1 MNIKRVVRL
10 FLTKEEKNRKFGELT
25 CKYLEKAFEGMLDNT
40 EAIDEVFLTVEE
52 LGRILTPRRIELL
65 QKIRELKPS
74 SIKELA
80 ENIGRDFK
88 NVYNDLKVLHGAGF
102 VEFEEDGKNRR
113 PYLPYDELD
122 FKLDEGTLNI
132 LEKKTT

>member
-1 MNIKRVVRL
+1 MKRVVKL

-25 CKYLEKAFEGMLDNT
+25 RKYLEKAFEGMLDNT

-80 ENIGRDFK
+80 EKIGRDFK
-88 NVYNDLKVLHGAGF
+88 NVYNDLKALHGAGF
-102 VEFEEDGKNRR
+102 VEFEEDGKSRR
-113 PYLPYDELD
+113 PYLPYDELE
-122 FKLDEGTLNI
+122 FKLDEGTVNI
-132 LEKKTT
+132 LEKKTA

>member
-1 MNIKRVVRL
+1 MKRLVRL

-25 CKYLEKAFEGMLDNT
+25 RKYLEKAFEGKLDDT
-40 EAIDEVFLTVEE
+40 ETIDEVFLTVEE
-52 LGRILTPRRIELL
+52 LGRIMTPRRIELL

-80 ENIGRDFK
+80 EKVGRDFK

-102 VEFEEDGKNRR
+102 VDFEEDGKSRK
-113 PYLPYDELD
+113 PYLPYDELE
-122 FKLDEGTLNI
+122 FKFDEGTVNI
-132 LEKKTT
+132 LERKTA

>member
-1 MNIKRVVRL
+1 MKRVVRL
-10 FLTKEEKNRKFGELT
+10 FLTKEEKNRKFSKLT
-25 CKYLEKAFEGMLDNT
+25 RKYLEKAFEGKLDDT

-80 ENIGRDFK
+80 EKIGRDFK

-102 VEFEEDGKNRR
+102 VEFEKDGKSRR
-113 PYLPYDELD
+113 PYLPYDELE
-122 FKLDEGTLNI
+122 FKLDEGTVNI
-132 LEKKTT
+132 LEKKTA

>member
-1 MNIKRVVRL
+1 MKRVVRL

-25 CKYLEKAFEGMLDNT
+25 REYLEKAFEEKLDDT

-80 ENIGRDFK
+80 EKIGRDFK
-88 NVYNDLKVLHGAGF
+88 NVYNDLKALHGAGF
-102 VEFEEDGKNRR
+102 VEFEEDGKSRR
-113 PYLPYDELD
+113 PYLPYDELE
-122 FKLDEGTLNI
+122 FKLDEGTVNI

>member
-1 MNIKRVVRL
+1 MKRVVRL

-25 CKYLEKAFEGMLDNT
+25 REYLEKAFEGKLDDT

-80 ENIGRDFK
+80 EKIGRDFK
-88 NVYNDLKVLHGAGF
+88 NVYNDLIVLHGAGF
-102 VEFEEDGKNRR
+102 VEFEEDGKSRR
-113 PYLPYDELD
+113 PYLPYDELE

-132 LEKKTT
+132 LEKKTA

>member
-10 FLTKEEKNRKFGELT
+10 FLTKEEKNRKFSKLT
-25 CKYLEKAFEGMLDNT
+25 CKYLEKAFEGKLDDT
-40 EAIDEVFLTVEE
+40 ETIDEVFLTVEE

-80 ENIGRDFK
+80 EKIGRDFK
-88 NVYNDLKVLHGAGF
+88 NVYNDLKALHGAGF
-102 VEFEEDGKNRR
+102 VEFEEDEKSRR

-132 LEKKTT
+132 LKEKTT

>member
-1 MNIKRVVRL
+1 MKKVVRL
-10 FLTKEEKNRKFGELT
+10 FLTKEEKNRRFGELT
-25 CKYLEKAFEGMLDNT
+25 RKYLEKAFEGKLNET
-40 EAIDEVFLTVEE
+40 ETIDEVFLTVEE

-80 ENIGRDFK
+80 EKIGRDFK

-102 VEFEEDGKNRR
+102 VEFEEDGKSRK
-113 PYLPYDELD
+113 PYLPYDELE
-122 FKLDEGTLNI
+122 FKLDEGVASV
-132 LEKKTT
+132 LERKTA

>member
-1 MNIKRVVRL
+1 MKKVVRL
-10 FLTKEEKNRKFGELT
+10 FLTKEEKNRRFGELT
-25 CKYLEKAFEGMLDNT
+25 RKYLEKAFEGKLNET
-40 EAIDEVFLTVEE
+40 ETIDEVFLTVEE

-80 ENIGRDFK
+80 EKIGRDFK

-102 VEFEEDGKNRR
+102 VEFEEDGKSRK
-113 PYLPYDELD
+113 PYLPYDELE
-122 FKLDEGTLNI
+122 FKLDEGVASV
-132 LEKKTT
+132 LEKKTA

>member
-1 MNIKRVVRL
+1 MKRVVRL

-25 CKYLEKAFEGMLDNT
+25 REYLEKAFEGKLDDT

-80 ENIGRDFK
+80 EKIGRDFK
-88 NVYNDLKVLHGAGF
+88 NVYNDLKVLRGAGF
-102 VEFEEDGKNRR
+102 VEFEEDGKSRK
-113 PYLPYDELD
+113 PYLPYDELE

-132 LEKKTT
+132 LEKKTA

>member
-1 MNIKRVVRL
+1 MKRLVRL
-10 FLTKEEKNRKFGELT
+10 SLTKEEKNRKFGELT
-25 CKYLEKAFEGMLDNT
+25 RKYLEKAFEGKLDDT
-40 EAIDEVFLTVEE
+40 ETIDEVFLTIEE

-80 ENIGRDFK
+80 EKIGRDFK

-102 VEFEEDGKNRR
+102 VEFEKDGKSRR
-113 PYLPYDELD
+113 PYLPYDELE
-122 FKLDEGTLNI
+122 FKLDEGTVNI
-132 LEKKTT
+132 LEKKTA